1 MPESSIPCGEGAYE
15 QISNSVAGTGS
26 ISSETGFG
34 MIWVVM
40 ASMVALLIGT
50 PMASAEQT
58 ATESVKGTIDA
69 VIHILNSEELNQPSR
84 SVERRQ
90 KIEYV
95 IRQGVSYEDMAK
107 RALGWP
113 WLELTDTERQEFIAL
128 FVQLLRD
135 TFACRIDNY
144 ADEQVLYL
152 SERREENFAEVRAKL
167 SGPKTETVLDFRLS
181 DVLGHWHVYDVVID
195 GAGIVSNYHAQFA
208 NIIRTHSYIG
218 LVNKMKEKTLVV
230 KAFETTTAP

>member
-1 MPESSIPCGEGAYE
+1 MS
-15 QISNSVAGTGS
+15 QISNRAAGKEFNRFKTDL
-26 ISSETGFG
+26 G
-34 MIWVVM
+34 MTLGVM
-40 ASMVALLIGT
+40 AIMVVLLIGT
-50 PMASAEQT
+50 PVASAEQT
-58 ATESVKGTIDA
+58 ATESVKSTIDE
-69 VIHILNSEELNQPSR
+69 VIYILNSEELSQPGR

-113 WLELTDTERQEFIAL
+113 WLELTDTERQEFVAL

-135 TFACRIDNY
+135 TFACRIDSY

-167 SGPKTETVLDFRLS
+167 SGPKTETVLDFRLA

-208 NIIRTHSYIG
+208 SIIRTHSYTG

-230 KAFETTTAP
+230 KAFETTMAP